1 MKIHYSSSFL
11 VLLSFVLTIQNLSGQ
26 NFKRPHEMGFFIG
39 TSNYAGDIVKT
50 GNYDMREFGA
60 AYGAFYRIN
69 SQSLSWKFSLLR
81 GQLSGDDLS
90 WVGTDRVDRGFSF
103 TSPLTEFAVHAEFQ
117 LLNRGEWRM
126 NSSSRRYFDA
136 FLFAGAGVALVNPK
150 TNFNRSLGGDYPA
163 WIAEDE
169 RNRKTAM
176 MTIPVG
182 FGMKYEIG
190 ENFIVGADFSLNP
203 VFNDYLDGIS
213 RSADPED
220 NDWYVTGGFSFAMK
234 LFR

>member
-11 VLLSFVLTIQNLSGQ
+11 VLLSFVLTMQNLSGQ
-26 NFKRPHEMGFFIG
+26 SFNQPSEMGLIIG

-50 GNYDMREFGA
+50 GSYDMREFGA
-60 AYGAFYRIN
+60 AYGVFYRAN
-69 SQSLSWKFSLLR
+69 TPSFSWRFSVLR
-81 GQLSGDDLS
+81 GQLSGDDRS
-90 WVGTDRVDRGFSF
+90 WVGTDRIDRGFSF

-126 NSSSRRYFDA
+126 KNSSRRYFDA

-169 RNRKTAM
+169 RSRKTTM
-176 MTIPVG
+176 LTIPVG
-182 FGMKYEIG
+182 LGVKYELG
-190 ENFIVGADFSLNP
+190 GNFIIGADFSLNP

-220 NDWYVTGGFSFAMK
+220 NDWYITGGLSFAMK
-234 LFR
+234 LNN